1 MDKHVRV
8 VGWLWIVWGVVSMLM
23 ALGGLPIINSQIPGS
38 EESLL
43 VVSGTLCV
51 SIPGFIAALAAGFGL
66 LKYKGWARI
75 LAIILAVVNIVFL
88 CALIVPLA
96 LGIYTLIIMFNQKTK
111 ALFTGEGAPVE
122 IGEAG

>member
-8 VGWLWIVWGVVSMLM
+8 VGWLWIVWGGVSMLM

-51 SIPGFIAALAAGFGL
+51 SIPGFIADLAAGFGL

-96 LGIYTLIIMFNQKTK
+96 LGIYTLIIMFNQETK

>member
-51 SIPGFIAALAAGFGL
+51 SIPGFIADLAAGFGL

-75 LAIILAVVNIVFL
+75 LAIVLAILN
-88 CALIVPLA
+88 LILFPIGTA
-96 LGIYTLIIMFNQKTK
+96 IGIYTLVILFNDEAK
-111 ALFTGEGAPVE
+111 ALFTGELTQ
-122 IGEAG
+122 AGME